1 MHTRRVVAG
10 LRLLLM
16 AALVPSAAIVTS
28 WVIGDLSEAQAPSTD
43 RAMDPLP
50 LSPSAEAALGSSAT
64 LVLVAGVAAAISALR
79 AGGLSRRAAVT
90 VFPLVGLAVFL
101 ALGYRINTAAV
112 IGANIGAGWWFMVS
126 FVAVPSLIWLSVRNW
141 QREDPSADHPAGPPA
156 TDR

>member
-1 MHTRRVVAG
+1 MLAG
-10 LRLLLM
+10 VRLLLL

-79 AGGLSRRAAVT
+79 AGGQSRRAALT

-112 IGANIGAGWWFMVS
+112 VGANIGAGWWFMVS
-126 FVAVPSLIWLSVRNW
+126 VVAVPSLIWLSVRTY
-141 QREDPSADHPAGPPA
+141 RSEDPSADHPAGPPA